1 MHRIFIGHDPRQIVS
16 LTTLVHSIKAHAKG
30 DVQIVPLVLEDLP
43 ITRQGLTPF
52 TYSRFLV
59 PYLCEYQGFGLFLD
73 ADMLVTA
80 DIAEVFEIG
89 RAFSSTKA
97 AFVMQ
102 DQPAFEWASMILFN
116 CAHPSN
122 RILTPGHIENPQ
134 TTNLHKIGWLERN
147 EIGSLP
153 KEWNTCVPYTSE
165 PPENPKL
172 IHFTQGVPH
181 WWETADQ
188 PHADKWLK
196 AREEAG
202 AAGGDITASHSWFEL
217 MGRSVHAKHVLAR
230 LIKTGVCKDEMDYA
244 RKAGLIK
251 EAAE

>member
-1 MHRIFIGHDPRQIVS
+1 VS
-16 LTTLVHSIKAHAKG
+16 LSTLVHSIKTHAKG
-30 DVQIVPLVLEDLP
+30 DVQIIPLVLEDLP
-43 ITRQGLTPF
+43 IKRQGLTPF

-59 PYLCEYQGFGLFLD
+59 PYLCEYQGLGLFLD

-89 RAFSSTKA
+89 RAFMATKA
-97 AFVMQ
+97 AHVMQ
-102 DQPAFEWASMILFN
+102 EQPAFEWASMILFN
-116 CAHPSN
+116 CGHPSN

-153 KEWNTCVPYTSE
+153 KEWNTCIPYTSE
-165 PPENPKL
+165 PPAHPKL
-172 IHFTQGVPH
+172 MHFTQGVPH
-181 WWETADQ
+181 WWETRNQ
-188 PHADKWLK
+188 PHAEEWFA
-196 AREEAG
+196 ARDAAA
-202 AAGGDITASHSWFEL
+202 AAGLDVTATHSWYEL
-217 MGRSVHAKHVLAR
+217 MGRSVHARGVLAR
-230 LIKTGVCKDEMDYA
+230 LIQTGECKDEMDYA